1 MLRIYKVVVVFS
13 VLLSSLIASF
23 NLVADENKTYQSV
36 VTELADLIKANKA
49 EEAYAFAKQHNEFVG
64 ERDFDFLTGLAA
76 LKTQKPH
83 EAVFA
88 LERAVNS
95 QPSFLEAR
103 IQLIQAYYFAS
114 NFPAAL
120 NQISIAKVLSN
131 DSPKQSQQ
139 LTRLTKIESLINNKI
154 ERQSSTLNQS
164 LSVLAGFDSNINAGT
179 AEDAIFLPTLNAD
192 VPLSQASKETSGH
205 YIQLGYRGAYNKKL
219 SQRETLKVNWNL
231 ADIHY
236 GDKSEY
242 NRTVLGASGNYQYR
256 LGKNDYKASLSVSPL
271 LLAGSLYR
279 TASQLRLGV
288 SHAIDKGLYL
298 DGSAWLGKVNNVVAD
313 SLDMSSSGYSV
324 GVRFQSNSIIHQSN
338 LSIISEDADNEFA
351 SHNAKDSVDLNYQLG
366 FIISNEQQFS
376 LLVGIQDSTYNAE
389 HPLFLMT
396 REETQRYLSNNYR
409 YKYSEDL
416 AIDAKVSLQDKS
428 SNLTLYEYDRLDA
441 SVSLVYQF

>member
-1 MLRIYKVVVVFS
+1 M
-13 VLLSSLIASF
+13 
-23 NLVADENKTYQSV
+23 
-36 VTELADLIKANKA
+36 
-49 EEAYAFAKQHNEFVG
+49 
-64 ERDFDFLTGLAA
+64 
-76 LKTQKPH
+76 
-83 EAVFA
+83 
-88 LERAVNS
+88 
-95 QPSFLEAR
+95 
-103 IQLIQAYYFAS
+103 
-114 NFPAAL
+114 
-120 NQISIAKVLSN
+120 
-131 DSPKQSQQ
+131 
-139 LTRLTKIESLINNKI
+139 
-154 ERQSSTLNQS
+154 
-164 LSVLAGFDSNINAGT
+164 
-179 AEDAIFLPTLNAD
+179 
-192 VPLSQASKETSGH
+192 SQASKETSGH

-219 SQRETLKVNWNL
+219 SQRETLKVNWNVV
-231 ADIHY
+231 DIHY

-242 NRTVLGASGNYQYR
+242 NRTVFGASGNYQYR
-256 LGKNDYKASLSVSPL
+256 LGNNDYKASLSVSPL

-376 LLVGIQDSTYNAE
+376 LLVGIQDSTYDAE